1 MVEKNNQY
9 YEFLKYAYETQA
21 NGLKTWPQ
29 LCYEFS
35 EKFDDEMMTPDAL
48 RKRAKY
54 AYDKTES
61 SSVKLSKSTI
71 EADSQSSQYT
81 QHNLDGTIEASTIV
95 NSIDKLNGD
104 KTEILKLLGYNDNEW
119 ELLTWRIT
127 MWDGGTNG
135 TTKYSVKYKVK
146 PITTPSV
153 NDYKMAVVKAITESI
168 EPLGLD
174 DIEAPISSTT
184 NEKLLEIPPI
194 ELHLGKIASKLTTGE
209 EYNVEVAK
217 KRFFEIFEKI
227 YEKQR
232 KEKCEKCLLVIGSD
246 FFNSEHDN
254 ATSTHRIP
262 QQNCAHYMD
271 IFTEGIKMYIHV
283 INKLRSMFNTV
294 NVMLCAG
301 NHARAME
308 FFLYTALEQAYKHD
322 SIIKFNK
329 NYQETQFFE
338 YGSNVIFFNHGDS
351 DIKKLIHSIPAE
363 FASIW
368 GKHIYR
374 ELHLGH
380 LHKEVV
386 VDDESG
392 MITRRIGSPCGTDV
406 WHKLNRYVGAT
417 KKHQI
422 FIWDKKSGLSNIFY
436 IPTKIE

>member
-9 YEFLKYAYETQA
+9 YEFLTYAYKTQK
-21 NGLKTWPQ
+21 NKLKTWMD
-29 LCYEFS
+29 LSIEYFNI
-35 EKFDDEMMTPDAL
+35 FNDDITCDAL
-48 RKRAKY
+48 RKRAKR
-54 AYDKTES
+54 AYDNLNSTNNNLTENQIN
-61 SSVKLSKSTI
+61 V
-71 EADSQSSQYT
+71 DSQTSQYT
-81 QHNLDGTIEASTIV
+81 QHNQDGTIEASTIV

-104 KTEILKLLGYNDNEW
+104 KTEILKLLGYNDSEW

-127 MWDGGTNG
+127 MWEGGING
-135 TTKYSVKYKVK
+135 TTRYSVKYKVK
-146 PITTPSV
+146 PIIQPSI
-153 NDYKMAVVKAITESI
+153 NDYKMAVIKAITESV
-168 EPLGLD
+168 EPLKLNHV
-174 DIEAPISSTT
+174 ETAISS
-184 NEKLLEIPPI
+184 NNKLLEIPPI

-209 EYNVEVAK
+209 EYNIEIAK
-217 KRFFEIFEKI
+217 KRFFDIFEKI

-254 ATSTHRIP
+254 VTSTHKIP

-271 IFTEGIKMYIHV
+271 IFTEGVKMYIQV
-283 INKLRSMFNTV
+283 IKTLRTMFSKV
-294 NVMLCAG
+294 DVMLCAG

-308 FFLYTALEQAYKHD
+308 FFLYTALEQAYKYD
-322 SIIKFNK
+322 NIVNFNK
-329 NYQETQFFE
+329 NYQETQYFE
-338 YGSNVIFFNHGDS
+338 YGANVIFFNHGDT

-363 FASIW
+363 FPQVW

-392 MITRRIGSPCGTDV
+392 MITRRIGSPCGTDM

-422 FIWDKKSGLSNIFY
+422 FIWDKENGLLNIFY
-436 IPTKIE
+436 IPTKIN

>member
-9 YEFLKYAYETQA
+9 YEFLTYAYETQK
-21 NGLKTWPQ
+21 NKLKTWMD
-29 LCYEFS
+29 LSIEYFNI
-35 EKFDDEMMTPDAL
+35 FNDDITCDAL
-48 RKRAKY
+48 RKRAKR
-54 AYDKTES
+54 AYDN
-61 SSVKLSKSTI
+61 LKSTNNNLTENRI
-71 EADSQSSQYT
+71 NVDSQTSQYT
-81 QHNLDGTIEASTIV
+81 QHNQDGTIEASTIV

-104 KTEILKLLGYNDNEW
+104 KTEILKLLGYNDSEW

-127 MWDGGTNG
+127 MWEGGING

-146 PITTPSV
+146 PIIQPSI
-153 NDYKMAVVKAITESI
+153 NDYKMAVIKAITESV
-168 EPLGLD
+168 EPLKLNHV
-174 DIEAPISSTT
+174 ETATSS
-184 NEKLLEIPPI
+184 NNKLLEIPPI

-209 EYNVEVAK
+209 EYNIEIAK
-217 KRFFEIFEKI
+217 KRFFDIFEKI

-232 KEKCEKCLLVIGSD
+232 KEECEKCLLVIGSD

-254 ATSTHRIP
+254 VTSTHKIP

-271 IFTEGIKMYIHV
+271 IFTEGIKMYIQV
-283 INKLRSMFNTV
+283 IKRLRTMFSKV
-294 NVMLCAG
+294 DVMLCAG

-308 FFLYTALEQAYKHD
+308 FFLYTALEQAYKYD
-322 SIIKFNK
+322 NIVNFNK
-329 NYQETQFFE
+329 NYQETQYFE
-338 YGSNVIFFNHGDS
+338 YGANVIFFNHGDT

-363 FASIW
+363 FPQVW

-392 MITRRIGSPCGTDV
+392 MITRRIGSPCGTDM

-422 FIWDKKSGLSNIFY
+422 FIWDKENGLLNIFY
-436 IPTKIE
+436 IPTKIN